1 MQNTEEKRNKHCGVI
16 ITFSLILLICI
27 FSFFADW
34 DKIYATLS
42 LKADYEGKLAVSF
55 ISVGDADCA
64 YIHLDDTD
72 ILIDCGTEVSAEN
85 IVNYLKRYGC
95 RSLDAIFISHPD
107 SDHIGG
113 ATKIIEKFSTKEIYC
128 YDTPQELIGSDNLY
142 SELNNSIIE
151 NNIHKQ
157 YVKAG
162 EKYSYGELNF
172 SIISP
177 SYNYDNVND
186 CSLVIKLSYRGKS
199 ILFTGDI
206 SSDVET
212 ELENKDIL
220 ADVLKVAHH
229 GSAYSSSEEFLKKVS
244 PKISVISADTDDLY
258 LPDYKT
264 EYRISEISDL
274 YITGRDGNIVITTDG
289 KSLDVQ
295 TGV

>member
-1 MQNTEEKRNKHCGVI
+1 M
-16 ITFSLILLICI
+16 
-27 FSFFADW
+27 
-34 DKIYATLS
+34 
-42 LKADYEGKLAVSF
+42 
-55 ISVGDADCA
+55 
-64 YIHLDDTD
+64 
-72 ILIDCGTEVSAEN
+72 
-85 IVNYLKRYGC
+85 
-95 RSLDAIFISHPD
+95 
-107 SDHIGG
+107 
-113 ATKIIEKFSTKEIYC
+113 
-128 YDTPQELIGSDNLY
+128 
-142 SELNNSIIE
+142 
-151 NNIHKQ
+151 
-157 YVKAG
+157 
-162 EKYSYGELNF
+162 
-172 SIISP
+172 
-177 SYNYDNVND
+177 
-186 CSLVIKLSYRGKS
+186 IKLNYRGKS

-212 ELENKDIL
+212 ELENKDIS

>member
-1 MQNTEEKRNKHCGVI
+1 MQNTEEKRNKHCRVI
-16 ITFSLILLICI
+16 ITVSLILLICMV
-27 FSFFADW
+27 SFFADW

-42 LKADYEGKLAVSF
+42 LKADYEGKLVVSF

-64 YIHLDDTD
+64 YIHLDDAD
-72 ILIDCGTEVSAEN
+72 ILIDCGTEVSAES

-113 ATKIIEKFSTKEIYC
+113 TTKIIEEFSAKEIYC
-128 YDTPQELIGSDNLY
+128 YDTPQELISSDILY

-162 EKYSYGELNF
+162 KEYSYGELKF

-177 SYNYDNVND
+177 SYSYDNVND
-186 CSLVIKLSYRGKS
+186 CSLVIKLNYRGKS

-212 ELENKDIL
+212 ELENKDIS